1 MKLFKAIRYDLRFGI
16 LESMKKYLFAVLL
29 AMFIFAGLIIDA
41 VTLSV
46 ALTETVDNV
55 FKLPI
60 SFADVI
66 LIELGANLPV
76 ALKSTGITGFTFP
89 TMWFLLNIIPCYLT
103 LSYAT
108 QDLSS
113 GGIQVITRLHSKS
126 RWWISKCVLSIAAVC
141 IYYIIIYAV
150 LAFLCLASDFDLS
163 LIPDETIFA
172 TQFSAKFISA
182 EVTSLQM
189 FSALCLMPCIISA
202 VLCLVQMTLT
212 LFMKPVFAYMII
224 CAYLAAAVLCVSP
237 LFIANYAMPLR
248 SAAIGVYNFDFASG
262 LLCSAAV
269 ALAAI
274 IIGRFRIVKMDIL

>member
-29 AMFIFAGLIIDA
+29 AAFIFAGLIIDA

-66 LIELGANLPV
+66 LIELGADLP
-76 ALKSTGITGFTFP
+76 AAQEAAGIVGFVFP
-89 TMWFLLNIIPCYLT
+89 TMWFLLNIVPCYLT
-103 LSYAT
+103 LDYAT
-108 QDLSS
+108 RDLGGS
-113 GGIQVITRLHSKS
+113 GIQVITRLHSKS
-126 RWWISKCVLSIAAVC
+126 RWWISKCVLSVAAVW
-141 IYYIIIYAV
+141 IYYIVIYAV
-150 LAFLCLASDFDLS
+150 LALLCLAFGFDMS

-172 TQFSAKFISA
+172 TEFKATFISA

-189 FSALCLMPCIISA
+189 LSALCLMPCVISA

>member
-29 AMFIFAGLIIDA
+29 AVFIFAGLTIEA
-41 VTLSV
+41 RVLSSI
-46 ALTETVDNV
+46 LTDSPYNAFE
-55 FKLPI
+55 LPI

-66 LIELGANLPV
+66 LIELGTTLPAV
-76 ALKSTGITGFTFP
+76 QKAAGITGFAFP
-89 TMWFLLNIIPCYLT
+89 TMWFLLNIVPCYLT
-103 LSYAT
+103 LDYAT
-108 QDLSS
+108 RDLSG

-141 IYYIIIYAV
+141 MYYIIIYAV
-150 LAFLCLASDFDLS
+150 LALLCIACGYDLS

-172 TQFSAKFISA
+172 TQFSATFIST

-189 FSALCLMPCIISA
+189 LSALCLMPCIVNA
-202 VLCLVQMTLT
+202 ALCLVQMTLT
-212 LFMKPVFAYMII
+212 LFMKPVFAYMMI

-248 SAAIGVYNFDFASG
+248 SAAVGIYNFDCTTG
-262 LLCSAAV
+262 LLCSAAL

-274 IIGRFRIVKMDIL
+274 IIGRFRIIRMDIL

>member
-1 MKLFKAIRYDLRFGI
+1 VKLFKAIRYDLRFGI
-16 LESMKKYLFAVLL
+16 FESMKKYLFAVLL
-29 AMFIFAGLIIDA
+29 AAFIFVGLTVDA
-41 VTLSV
+41 RVLASL
-46 ALTETVDNV
+46 LTDNPDNV

-76 ALKSTGITGFTFP
+76 ALKSAGITGFTFP

-150 LAFLCLASDFDLS
+150 LALLCLASGFDLS
-163 LIPDETIFA
+163 LIPDETIFSTEFMVTFVA
-172 TQFSAKFISA
+172 A

-224 CAYLAAAVLCVSP
+224 CAYLTAAVLCVSP

>member
-29 AMFIFAGLIIDA
+29 AAFIFAGLIVEA
-41 VTLSV
+41 RSLSLM
-46 ALTETVDNV
+46 LTDSPYNV

-60 SFADVI
+60 SFADVV
-66 LIELGANLPV
+66 LIELRTSLPAV
-76 ALKSTGITGFTFP
+76 QKAVGITGFTFP

-103 LSYAT
+103 LDYAT
-108 QDLSS
+108 RDLGG

-141 IYYIIIYAV
+141 VYYIIIYAV
-150 LAFLCLASDFDLS
+150 LALLCLAFGFDLS

-269 ALAAI
+269 ALADI

>member
-16 LESMKKYLFAVLL
+16 LESMKKYLFAVLM
-29 AMFIFAGLIIDA
+29 AMFVFAGLVVDA
-41 VTLSV
+41 IALSEV
-46 ALTETVDNV
+46 LTDSGYNV

-66 LIELGANLPV
+66 LIELGTTLPAV
-76 ALKSTGITGFTFP
+76 QKAAGITGFTFP
-89 TMWFLLNIIPCYLT
+89 TMWLLLNIVPCYLT
-103 LSYAT
+103 LDYAT
-108 QDLSS
+108 RDLGG

-126 RWWISKCVLSIAAVC
+126 RWWISKCVLSVAAVF
-141 IYYIIIYAV
+141 IYFIIIYAG
-150 LAFLCLASDFDLS
+150 LALLCLAFGFDLS

-172 TQFSAKFISA
+172 TQFRATFISA

-189 FSALCLMPCIISA
+189 LSALCFMPFVISA

-224 CAYLAAAVLCVSP
+224 CAYLVAAVLCVSP

-248 SAAIGVYNFDFASG
+248 SAAVGVYNFDCASG

-274 IIGRFRIVKMDIL
+274 VIGRFRIVKMDIL

>member
-1 MKLFKAIRYDLRFGI
+1 
-16 LESMKKYLFAVLL
+16 MKKYLFAVLL
-29 AMFIFAGLIIDA
+29 AAFIFAGLIVEA
-41 VTLSV
+41 RSLSLM
-46 ALTETVDNV
+46 LTDSPYNV

-66 LIELGANLPV
+66 LIELRTSLPAV
-76 ALKSTGITGFTFP
+76 QKAVGITGFTFP

-103 LSYAT
+103 LDYAT
-108 QDLSS
+108 RDLGG

-141 IYYIIIYAV
+141 VYYIIIYAV
-150 LAFLCLASDFDLS
+150 LALLCLAFGFDLS

>member
-16 LESMKKYLFAVLL
+16 LESIKKYLFAVLL
-29 AMFIFAGLIIDA
+29 AVFIFAGLIIDA

-46 ALTETVDNV
+46 SLTDTVDNV
-55 FKLPI
+55 FNLPL

-66 LIELGANLPV
+66 LIELGADLP
-76 ALKSTGITGFTFP
+76 AAQESAGMNGFIFP
-89 TMWFLLNIIPCYLT
+89 TMWFLLNIVPCYLT
-103 LSYAT
+103 LDNAT
-108 QDLSS
+108 RDLGG
-113 GGIQVITRLHSKS
+113 GGIQVITRLRSKS
-126 RWWISKCVLSIAAVC
+126 RWWISKCVLSVAAVF
-141 IYYIIIYAV
+141 IYFIIIYV
-150 LAFLCLASDFDLS
+150 LLALLCLACGFDLS

-172 TQFSAKFISA
+172 EQFKATFIPA

-189 FSALCLMPCIISA
+189 LSALCLMPCIVSA

-224 CAYLAAAVLCVSP
+224 CAYLVAAVLCVSP

-248 SAAIGVYNFDFASG
+248 SAAVGVYNFDCASG
-262 LLCSAAV
+262 LLCSAAA

-274 IIGRFRIVKMDIL
+274 VIGRYRIVRMDIL